1 MATARRAPL
10 AWLMPSAGEPG
21 RAIVRRTRLLL
32 FVTLLMANLA
42 GAIVVFAFANWALP
56 LPDIENPERAQLVNL
71 AVFGVVMVLGAIVG
85 SIVITRRF
93 SRVRD
98 WLAADREPT
107 AKERYALLRA
117 PYRVASVHAILW
129 AAAAVIFGVI
139 NLVAFDPE
147 LGERVAITVLLGGVT
162 TSAIAYLLAERVLRP
177 AAARA
182 LASGVPDR
190 PVRPGIK
197 GRALLAWIVGTGVPV
212 LGLLLVGLS
221 TLTEGDFTADEL
233 AITVLALGAIAL
245 VAGLYV
251 SIMATRAVADPIVS
265 VRDALARVEQ
275 GDLEVEVPVYDGTE
289 VGLLQAGFNRMVAGL
304 RERERLED
312 LFGRHVGDQVAR
324 EALEQGVELGG
335 ESREV
340 AILFVDVIGSTA
352 LASERR
358 PEQVVEL
365 LNSFFT
371 VVVEV
376 VREHDGWINK
386 FEGDAALAVFGA
398 PVPIEDPPSS
408 ALAAGRELAR
418 RLCAEV
424 ELEAAIGVSA
434 GEVVAGNVGEQSR
447 FEYTVI
453 GDPVNE
459 AARLTELAKEKP
471 GRLLASEAILERAS
485 AEEQRHWELD
495 GTVTLRGRSSETRL
509 AIPVSER

>member
-1 MATARRAPL
+1 MRARL
-10 AWLMPSAGEPG
+10 AWLTPSKDVSG
-21 RAIVRRTRLLL
+21 RAIVRRSRLLL
-32 FVTLLMANLA
+32 FAALTMANLI

-56 LPDIENPERAQLVNL
+56 LPDIEDPGEAQLVNL
-71 AVFGVVMVLGAIVG
+71 AVLGAVMVAGVIIGTV
-85 SIVITRRF
+85 VITRRF
-93 SRVRD
+93 RRVRD

-107 AKERYALLRA
+107 AAQRYSLLRA
-117 PYRVASVHAILW
+117 PYRVAFVHAVMW
-129 AAAAVIFGVI
+129 ASAAVIFGVI

-147 LGERVAITVLLGGVT
+147 LGERVATTVLLGGVT

-182 LASGVPDR
+182 LASDVPDR
-190 PVRPGIK
+190 PVRPGIR

-221 TLTEGDFTADEL
+221 TLTEGDVSADEL
-233 AITVLALGAIAL
+233 AITVLALAAIAL

-251 SIMATRAVADPIVS
+251 SSMATRAVADPIVS

-352 LASERR
+352 LASERP

-365 LNSFFT
+365 LNSFFS
-371 VVVEV
+371 VVVEA

-398 PVPIEDPPSS
+398 PVPIEDPHSS

-418 RLCAEV
+418 RLGDEV

-434 GEVVAGNVGEQSR
+434 GEVVAGNVGEESR

-471 GRLLASEAILERAS
+471 GRLLASETILERAG

-509 AIPVSER
+509 AVPVAER